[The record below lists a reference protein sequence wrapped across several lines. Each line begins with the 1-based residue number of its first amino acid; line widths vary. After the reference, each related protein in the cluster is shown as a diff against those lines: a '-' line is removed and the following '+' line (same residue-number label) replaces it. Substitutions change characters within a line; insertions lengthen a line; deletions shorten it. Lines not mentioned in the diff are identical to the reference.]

1 MSAPVRCA
9 TRPISEVDTRMSH
22 VPKTLVAVLFSSIL
36 MTCLAARPALTQGTA
51 WIAEPGTGS
60 FSISYVDQNALE
72 FYRETMTTKG
82 PLEATGANLAQ
93 NTVWIGFNYALHDA
107 VALDVQTA
115 WARSFVEGAV
125 GPAGGQ
131 ESYSGLFDTN
141 VAVTWRIVDEL
152 ISDAPSVA
160 LRVGAIIAGGYDTGY
175 INSLGDGGNGIETSL
190 VVGKFWDALGVSA
203 EVGYRNRGSTEV
215 NPDAVGAAGGA
226 GETVDIPAD
235 MFVNMFLF
243 VPLGSRLTLGADY
256 RIVNALSGIDIGGE
270 GFSPSRFPGLQ
281 EDAQIVGGRL
291 LADLTGTVGLSGF
304 FGQVVGGRNT
314 AKSRIFGFG
323 LNVGFGGSFG
333 EGF

>member
-1 MSAPVRCA
+1 
-9 TRPISEVDTRMSH
+9 MSH
-22 VPKTLVAVLFSSIL
+22 VRRSLLAVLASSSL
-36 MTCLAARPALTQGTA
+36 LTCLAARPALAQGTA

-60 FSISYVDQNALE
+60 FSISYVNQNAFE
-72 FYRETMTTKG
+72 FYRETTTTRG

-107 VALDVQTA
+107 VAVDVQTA

-125 GPAGGQ
+125 GPAGGE

-141 VAVTWRIVDEL
+141 VALTWRFVDEL

-160 LRVGAIIAGGYDTGY
+160 VRVGAIIAGGYDTGY
-175 INSLGDGGNGIETSL
+175 INSLGDGGSGVETSL
-190 VVGKFWDALGVSA
+190 IVGKFWDALGISA

-215 NPDAVGAAGGA
+215 NPDAVGAAGA
-226 GETVDIPAD
+226 GETVDVPAD
-235 MFVNMFLF
+235 MFVNMWLF
-243 VPLGSRLTLGADY
+243 VPLGSRVTLGADY

-291 LADLTGTVGLSGF
+291 LADLTGTVGANAF

-323 LNVGFGGSFG
+323 LSFGFGGSFG

>member
-1 MSAPVRCA
+1 
-9 TRPISEVDTRMSH
+9 MSH
-22 VPKTLVAVLFSSIL
+22 VRRLLVAVLASTSL
-36 MTCLAARPALTQGTA
+36 ACLAARPALAQGTA

-60 FSISYVDQNALE
+60 FSISYVNQNAHE
-72 FYRETMTTKG
+72 FYRETTAVKG

-141 VAVTWRIVDEL
+141 VAVTWRVVDEL

-175 INSLGDGGNGIETSL
+175 INSLGDGGHGIETSII
-190 VVGKFWDALGVSA
+190 VGKFWDAVGVSA
-203 EVGYRNRGSTEV
+203 EFGYRNRGSTEV
-215 NPDAVGAAGGA
+215 NPDAVGAGAA
-226 GETVDIPAD
+226 GENVDIPAD
-235 MFVNMFLF
+235 IFHNLF
-243 VPLGSRLTLGADY
+243 VFVPVGSRATLGAEY
-256 RIVNALSGIDIGGE
+256 RIVNALSGLDIGGD

-281 EDAQIVGGRL
+281 ENARIVGGRL
-291 LADLTGTVGLSGF
+291 LADLTGAVGMSAF
-304 FGQVVGGRNT
+304 YGQVVGGRNT
-314 AKSRIFGFG
+314 ARSRILGVG
-323 LNVGFGGSFG
+323 LSVGFGGSFG

>member
-1 MSAPVRCA
+1 
-9 TRPISEVDTRMSH
+9 MSH
-22 VPKTLVAVLFSSIL
+22 VNRYFVAVLASSIL
-36 MTCLAARPALTQGTA
+36 MTCLAVRPALAQGSA
-51 WIAEPGTGS
+51 WIGEPGTGTFS
-60 FSISYVDQNALE
+60 FSYVNQNAHE
-72 FYRETMTTKG
+72 FYRETTTTKG

-93 NTVWIGFNYALHDA
+93 NTMWIGFNYALHDA
-107 VALDVQTA
+107 VAVDVQTA
-115 WARSFVEGAV
+115 WAKSFVEGAV

-141 VAVTWRIVDEL
+141 VALTWRVVDEL

-160 LRVGAIIAGGYDTGY
+160 VRVGAIIAGGYDTGY

-190 VVGKFWDALGVSA
+190 VVGKFWDALGLSA
-203 EVGYRNRGSTEV
+203 EVGYRNRASTEV
-215 NPDAVGAAGGA
+215 NPDAVGGAGAA

-243 VPLGSRLTLGADY
+243 VPLGSRVTLGADY
-256 RIVNALSGIDIGGE
+256 RIVNGLSGIDIGGE

-281 EDAQIVGGRL
+281 EDAQMVGGRL
-291 LADLTGTVGLSGF
+291 LADLTGTVGLSAF

-314 AKSRIFGFG
+314 AKSRIFGLG
-323 LNVGFGGSFG
+323 LSVGFGGSFG

>member
-1 MSAPVRCA
+1 MSQVCRFSLAVLA
-9 TRPISEVDTRMSH
+9 SSS
-22 VPKTLVAVLFSSIL
+22 LVA
-36 MTCLAARPALTQGTA
+36 CLAAQPAVAQGTA
-51 WIAEPGTGS
+51 WIGEPGTGT
-60 FSISYVDQNALE
+60 FSISYVNQNAQE
-72 FYRETMTTKG
+72 FYRETTTVKG

-93 NTVWIGFNYALHDA
+93 NTVWLAFNYALHDA

-115 WARSFVEGAV
+115 WARSFVAGAV

-141 VAVTWRIVDEL
+141 IAVTWRVVDEL

-175 INSLGDGGNGIETSL
+175 INSLGDGGNGLETSL
-190 VVGKFWDALGVSA
+190 VVGKFGDALGVSA
-203 EVGYRNRGSTEV
+203 EVGYRNRSGTEV

-235 MFVNMFLF
+235 IFFNMFLF
-243 VPLGSRLTLGADY
+243 VPVGSRVTLGADY
-256 RIVNALSGIDIGGE
+256 RVVNALSGIDIGGE

-281 EDAQIVGGRL
+281 EDAQILGGRL
-291 LADLTGTVGLSGF
+291 IADLTGTVGLNAF
-304 FGQVVGGRNT
+304 FGQVVSGRNT
-314 AKSRIFGFG
+314 ARSRIFGFG
-323 LNVGFGGSFG
+323 LSVGFGGSFG

>member
-1 MSAPVRCA
+1 
-9 TRPISEVDTRMSH
+9 MSH
-22 VPKTLVAVLFSSIL
+22 ARRPLLAVLASSSL
-36 MTCLAARPALTQGTA
+36 LACLGQQPALAQGTA

-60 FSISYVDQNALE
+60 FSFSYVSQNAFE
-72 FYRETMTTKG
+72 FYRETTTTKG

-107 VALDVQTA
+107 VAVDVQTA

-141 VAVTWRIVDEL
+141 VALTWRIVDEL
-152 ISDAPSVA
+152 VSDAPSVA

-190 VVGKFWDALGVSA
+190 VVGKFWDALGLSA

-215 NPDAVGAAGGA
+215 NPDAVGAATGG
-226 GETVDIPAD
+226 TVDIPAD
-235 MFVNMFLF
+235 TFVNMFLF
-243 VPLGSRLTLGADY
+243 LPLGSRVTLGADY

-281 EDAQIVGGRL
+281 EDARILGGRL
-291 LADLTGTVGLSGF
+291 LADATGSVGISAF

-314 AKSRIFGFG
+314 AKSRIFGLG
-323 LNVGFGGSFG
+323 LSVGFGGSFG

>member
-1 MSAPVRCA
+1 
-9 TRPISEVDTRMSH
+9 MSH
-22 VPKTLVAVLFSSIL
+22 ARRCFAAGIVLLSLSL
-36 MTCLAARPALTQGTA
+36 CLAARPAVAQGTA
-51 WIAEPGTGS
+51 WIAEPGTGTFS
-60 FSISYVDQNALE
+60 FSYVNQNALE
-72 FYRETMTTKG
+72 FYRETTTVKG

-141 VAVTWRIVDEL
+141 VAVTWRVVDEL
-152 ISDAPSVA
+152 VSDAPSVA

-175 INSLGDGGNGIETSL
+175 INSLGDGGNGIEASL

-215 NPDAVGAAGGA
+215 NPDAVGAAGGS

-243 VPLGSRLTLGADY
+243 LPVGSRVTLGADF
-256 RIVNALSGIDIGGE
+256 RMVNALSGLDIGGE

-281 EDAQIVGGRL
+281 EDARMVGGRL
-291 LADLTGTVGLSGF
+291 LTDLTGTVGLSAF

-314 AKSRIFGFG
+314 ARSRIFGLG
-323 LNVGFGGSFG
+323 LSFGFGGSFG